1 MNPATEEQEIRSM
14 VERLLIREFP
24 QIAMHGGHA
33 SVDDVNIKEGSVT
46 ISLHGSCDGCGI
58 SHMTIAAL
66 ERVIMDSIPAIRR
79 VYVHEGGWPQE
90 FEPHTF
96 GDVPF

>member
-1 MNPATEEQEIRSM
+1 MNPATEEEVRSM
-14 VERLLIREFP
+14 VERLLVREFP
-24 QIAMHGGHA
+24 QIAMHGGRA
-33 SVDDVNIKEGSVT
+33 YVEDVNLADGSVT
-46 ISLHGSCDGCGI
+46 ISLHGSCHGCGI

-79 VYVHEGGWPQE
+79 VYVHEGGPPQA
-90 FEPHTF
+90 FDPHTF